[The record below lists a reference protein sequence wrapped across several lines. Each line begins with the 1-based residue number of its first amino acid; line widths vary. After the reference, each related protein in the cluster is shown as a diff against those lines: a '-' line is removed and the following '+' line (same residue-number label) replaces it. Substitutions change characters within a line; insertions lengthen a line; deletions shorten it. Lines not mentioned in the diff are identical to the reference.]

1 MTEDQNTED
10 YSDREFLELMR
21 RELSI
26 RLERMGGDIHDIQFR
41 VGELERRTNP
51 LPPNYDQRFAAL
63 EADVKEIRRDMR
75 SLRKHDWE
83 REKELED
90 VRERV
95 ELLEA
100 KAA

>member
-1 MTEDQNTED
+1 
-10 YSDREFLELMR
+10 
-21 RELSI
+21 
-26 RLERMGGDIHDIQFR
+26 
-41 VGELERRTNP
+41 LERRTNP